1 MRERA
6 AEAERLAEVV
16 SYERDRLRLTQ
27 QAEDWR
33 VRADVLEA
41 SSPSLTPA
49 PPPPERPSLL
59 ARLRKAL
66 RRSTP

>member
-6 AEAERLAEVV
+6 EEAERLASVV

-33 VRADVLEA
+33 TRADVLEA
-41 SSPSLTPA
+41 SYPSLAPA
-49 PPPPERPSLL
+49 PSPPERPSLL
-59 ARLRKAL
+59 DRLRQAL